1 MRLLPVVTPFKSV
14 VSILFGI
21 ILVTPVFSAD
31 WSYQS
36 DIALGFEYT
45 DNLFFTTSESLN
57 GDIADTN
64 LLFVPAF
71 SILAESESS
80 RTQLNFGVSIE
91 RYDKVIEAD
100 RNDPFVRFNWDSL
113 QENSL
118 YGLALGYIQKSTRT
132 SELETTGQVNIF
144 GTQTRSSVEP
154 YWQTNVNESNTLRIG
169 LNVQSVSYDVA
180 NLINYNNYGLFT
192 GWFYDYSNNGTLNIN
207 MDFKRYDSEE
217 AGLDFDYGSIR
228 GGIDYQISDGFD
240 FSFDL
245 GVGYGIREVGENYTT
260 GLLNVGLVSRQ
271 EYYSTSLV
279 LSSNLVPSG
288 QADLRQIHALTFV
301 YDHQISENT
310 GFNLNS
316 SLSESFPIDD
326 PDAVR
331 NEVFKF
337 KPGLSYRMA
346 RDWYFDTWYLYRSNR
361 NIGREVISANS
372 GYIGIRWRTE

>member
-1 MRLLPVVTPFKSV
+1 
-14 VSILFGI
+14 
-21 ILVTPVFSAD
+21 VFSAD

-36 DIALGFEYT
+36 DIALGLEYT
-45 DNLFFTTSESLN
+45 DNLFFTTSDSLN

-71 SILAESESS
+71 SILAESESN
-80 RTQLNFGVSIE
+80 RTQLNFGVSME

-113 QENSL
+113 RENSL
-118 YGLALGYIQKSTRT
+118 YGLELGYIQRSTRT

-169 LNVQSVSYDVA
+169 LNAQSVSYDVA

-192 GWFYDYSNNGTLNIN
+192 GWFYDYSNNSTLNIN

-260 GLLNVGLVSRQ
+260 GLLNMGLVSQQ

-301 YDHQISENT
+301 YNHQISENT
-310 GFNLNS
+310 EFNLNS

-326 PDAVR
+326 PDSVR
-331 NEVFKF
+331 NEVFKI

-361 NIGREVISANS
+361 NIGRDVISANS
-372 GYIGIRWRTE
+372 GYVGIRWRTE